1 MSMDRSEW
9 AIRMSVILRA
19 EGPEFVFT
27 LPVICSKSALVTKL
41 PAATAA
47 VAEVVPVM
55 NVRRET
61 SGF

>member
-1 MSMDRSEW
+1 
-9 AIRMSVILRA
+9 MSVILRA

-27 LPVICSKSALVTKL
+27 WALMFSKSALVTRL

-55 NVRRET
+55 NVRRDT
-61 SGF
+61 LDSR